1 MQTIAQ
7 LIRERSAVD
16 GDRTFLLFEDESI
29 TFAQL
34 ETCVDEWVETLR
46 GLGVGFGSMV
56 ALMLENHPQHV
67 YLYCAIAK
75 LGAVHLP
82 VSIHLKHGG
91 LELQLADARP
101 EFVVAERAFEPEL
114 TRALSD
120 ADLRP
125 RLLWRHRTP
134 ESVSWTPDPRPAD
147 ISSEPRWS
155 PPDDELDRVA
165 TLSYTSGTTG
175 NPKGALLTERYLQH
189 GVGSVRSLARVERDD
204 VMFLW
209 EPFYHLAAWNTVL
222 TVLEVGCAMALVERF
237 SASRCW
243 DQIRR
248 FRATKLHYLGAVMG
262 LLLKQP
268 VRDDDADNPVTIAW
282 GAAAPTLRWAEFE
295 RRFGV
300 EIREGYGMTEAN
312 AFTMLNLDGPVGS
325 VGKPIPSFRA
335 WIERPAGDRA
345 PAGETGEIVLEPI
358 EPNITMVGYYNNDE
372 ATHRLIRDGRLHT
385 GDLGYQ
391 DENGYFFFV
400 GRATDSVRRRGE
412 NVSAWEVERVVRDH
426 PAVVECAMIGVP
438 SDLGEEDIKLFV
450 QVAPGDHLAAEDILA
465 WCRDRLA
472 YYQVPRYV
480 EFVSTFPYGGTHRIM
495 KRQLSPAL
503 SGPGIFDAGSQSR
516 R

>member
-1 MQTIAQ
+1 VQTIAE
-7 LIRERSAVD
+7 LIRERSEVD
-16 GDRTFLLFEDESI
+16 GDRAFLLFEDDSI
-29 TFAQL
+29 TFSQL
-34 ETCVDEWVETLR
+34 ASRVDEWVSRLR
-46 GLGVGFGSMV
+46 GLGVRFGSMV
-56 ALMLENHPQHV
+56 ALMLKNHPEHV
-67 YLYCAIAK
+67 YIYCAIAK

-82 VSIHLKHGG
+82 VSIHLKHRG

-101 EFVVAERAFEPEL
+101 EFVVAEREFEPEL
-114 TRALSD
+114 RTALS
-120 ADLRP
+120 AAGLSP
-125 RLLWRHRTP
+125 CLFWRNRTP
-134 ESVSWTPDPRPAD
+134 NSVNWTSDPQFSQA
-147 ISSEPRWS
+147 SSAPRWG
-155 PPDDELDRVA
+155 PARDNLDRVA

-204 VMFLW
+204 VLFLW

-222 TVLEVGCAMALVERF
+222 TVLNVGCAMALVEKF

-243 DQIRR
+243 GQIRY
-248 FRATKLHYLGAVMG
+248 FGATKLHYLGAVMG

-268 VRDDDADNPVTIAW
+268 ERSDDADNPVTIAW
-282 GAAAPTLRWAEFE
+282 GAAAPTLQWTEFE

-300 EIREGYGMTEAN
+300 EIREGYGMTEAS
-312 AFTMLNLDGPVGS
+312 AFTMLNLDGPIGS
-325 VGKPIPSFRA
+325 IGKPISSFRA
-335 WIERPAGDRA
+335 WIERPDGQRA
-345 PAGETGEIVLEPI
+345 QSGETGEIVLEPLDRKVI
-358 EPNITMVGYYNNDE
+358 MVGYYNNDE
-372 ATHRLIRDGRLHT
+372 ATNRLVRGGTLHT

-391 DENGYFFFV
+391 DGDGYFFFV

-412 NVSAWEVERVVRDH
+412 NVSAWEVERVVREH
-426 PAVVECAMIGVP
+426 PEVIECAIIGVP

-450 QVAPGDHLAAEDILA
+450 QTAPDSELVAPELLA

-495 KRQLSPAL
+495 KRQLSRQL
-503 SGPGIFDAGSQSR
+503 SGPEIFDGGSLSR